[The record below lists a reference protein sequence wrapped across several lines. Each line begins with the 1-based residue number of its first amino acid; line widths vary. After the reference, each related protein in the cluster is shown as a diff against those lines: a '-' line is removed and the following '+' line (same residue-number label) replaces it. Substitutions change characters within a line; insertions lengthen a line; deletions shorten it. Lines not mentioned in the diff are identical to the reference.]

1 MFSCNWEGIGVI
13 VGGLRGGVSGAIIAE
28 NKSIQEAR
36 ALNNQE
42 KHDLKRF
49 ALEIRLALLE
59 ELKARGFGH
68 IGGSLS
74 ICDLLAVLYGKVMNY
89 KPEDPTWADRDKL
102 VSSKGHAGPAIY
114 ATLALKGFFPMEQL
128 KTLNRPGTNLPSHC
142 DKNKTIGIDC
152 TTGSLGQGTS
162 QAVGMAL
169 GDKLKGRP
177 SRTFLIVGDGEID
190 EGQCWE
196 AAMFTAG
203 KKVTNLVWI
212 VDDNKRQL
220 DGTTDE
226 IMPLFDLRAKFEA
239 FGFEALRVKGND
251 VEALYEALTKVP
263 GDKPIAII
271 MDNVKGSGVKAVEE
285 TAANHSMNV
294 PAETWDSYIA
304 AIKADMEALEKE
316 VV

>member
-1 MFSCNWEGIGVI
+1 
-13 VGGLRGGVSGAIIAE
+13 
-28 NKSIQEAR
+28 
-36 ALNNQE
+36 LNNQE

-89 KPEDPTWADRDKL
+89 KPEDPKWADRDKL

-114 ATLALKGFFPMEQL
+114 ATLALKGFFPMEDL

-169 GDKLKGRP
+169 GDKLKGRN
-177 SRTFLIVGDGEID
+177 SRTFLIVGDGELN

-203 KKVTNLVWI
+203 KKVTNLTWI
-212 VDDNKRQL
+212 IDDNKRQL
-220 DGTTDE
+220 DGYTDE
-226 IMPLFDLRAKFEA
+226 ILPQFDIRAKFEA

-251 VEALYEALTKVP
+251 VEALYDALTKTP
-263 GDKPIAII
+263 ADKPIAII
-271 MDNVKGSGVKAVEE
+271 MDNVKGSGVKAVED
-285 TAANHSMNV
+285 TVANHSMTV
-294 PAETWDSYIA
+294 KPEVWDSYIA
-304 AIKADMEALEKE
+304 AVKADMEALEKE

>member
-1 MFSCNWEGIGVI
+1 
-13 VGGLRGGVSGAIIAE
+13 
-28 NKSIQEAR
+28 
-36 ALNNQE
+36 LNNQE
-42 KHDLKRF
+42 KKDLRIF
-49 ALEIRLALLE
+49 AAQIRIALLE

-68 IGGSLS
+68 VGGSLS

-89 KPEDPTWADRDKL
+89 KPEDPKWADRDKV
-102 VSSKGHAGPAIY
+102 VSSKGHAGPALY
-114 ATLALKGFFPMEQL
+114 ATLALKGFFPMDEL

-162 QAVGMAL
+162 QAVGLAL

-196 AAMFTAG
+196 AAMFTAA
-203 KKVTNLVWI
+203 KKVNNLVWI

-220 DGTTDE
+220 DGPTAE
-226 IMPLFDLRAKFEA
+226 ILPTFDLRAKFEA
-239 FGFEALRVKGND
+239 FGFDAVRVPGND
-251 VEALYEALTKVP
+251 VEALYEALTKTP
-263 GDKPIAII
+263 EDKPIAII

-285 TAANHSMNV
+285 TPANHSMTVN
-294 PAETWDSYIA
+294 AETWDSYIA
-304 AIKADMEALEKE
+304 AVKADLEAIEKE

>member
-1 MFSCNWEGIGVI
+1 
-13 VGGLRGGVSGAIIAE
+13 
-28 NKSIQEAR
+28 
-36 ALNNQE
+36 LNNQE
-42 KHDLKRF
+42 KKDLRIF
-49 ALEIRLALLE
+49 AAQIRIALLE

-68 IGGSLS
+68 VGGSLS

-89 KPEDPTWADRDKL
+89 KPEDPKWADRDKV
-102 VSSKGHAGPAIY
+102 VSSKGHAGPALY
-114 ATLALKGFFPMEQL
+114 ATLALKGFFPMDEL

-196 AAMFTAG
+196 AAMFTAA
-203 KKVTNLVWI
+203 KKVNNLVWI

-220 DGTTDE
+220 DGPTAE
-226 IMPLFDLRAKFEA
+226 ILPTFDLRAKFEA
-239 FGFEALRVKGND
+239 FGFDAVRVPGND
-251 VEALYEALTKVP
+251 VEALYEALTKIP
-263 GDKPIAII
+263 EDKPIAII

-285 TAANHSMNV
+285 TPANHSMTVN
-294 PAETWDSYIA
+294 AETWDSYIA
-304 AIKADMEALEKE
+304 AVKADLEAIEKE

>member
-1 MFSCNWEGIGVI
+1 MVMVTNT
-13 VGGLRGGVSGAIIAE
+13 
-28 NKSIQEAR
+28 IQEAI
-36 ALNNQE
+36 ALDKKE
-42 KHDLKRF
+42 IKELRVF
-49 ALEIRLALLE
+49 AAQIRLALLE
-59 ELKARGFGH
+59 EMKARGFGH

-74 ICDLLAVLYGKVMNY
+74 ICDLLAVLYGKVMKY
-89 KPEDPTWADRDKL
+89 DPKNPQWADRDKL

-114 ATLALKGFFPMEQL
+114 ATLALKGFFPVEEL

-177 SRTFLIVGDGEID
+177 SRTFLIVGDGEIN

-196 AAMFTAG
+196 AAMFTAA
-203 KKVTNLVWI
+203 KKVTNLTWI
-212 VDDNKRQL
+212 IDDNKKQL
-220 DGTTDE
+220 DGPTAE
-226 IMPLFDLRAKFEA
+226 ILPTFDLRAKMEA
-239 FGFEALRVKGND
+239 FGFEAVRVPGND

-263 GDKPIAII
+263 GDKPIAIV
-271 MDNVKGSGVKAVEE
+271 MDNVKGSGVKAVED
-285 TAANHSMNV
+285 TAANHSMTV

-304 AIKADMEALEKE
+304 AVKADLEAIEKE

>member
-1 MFSCNWEGIGVI
+1 M
-13 VGGLRGGVSGAIIAE
+13 
-28 NKSIQEAR
+28 
-36 ALNNQE
+36 NNQE
-42 KHDLKRF
+42 KKDLRIF
-49 ALEIRLALLE
+49 AAQIRIALLE
-59 ELKARGFGH
+59 EMKARGFGH

-74 ICDLLAVLYGKVMNY
+74 ICDLLAVLYGKVMKY
-89 KPEDPTWADRDKL
+89 DPKNPKWADRDKL

-114 ATLALKGFFPMEQL
+114 ATLALKGFFPMEEL

-169 GDKLKGRP
+169 GDKLKGRDC
-177 SRTFLIVGDGEID
+177 RTFLIVGDGEID

-196 AAMFTAG
+196 AAMFTAA

-212 VDDNKRQL
+212 IDDNKKQL
-220 DGTTDE
+220 DGLTADILPT
-226 IMPLFDLRAKFEA
+226 FDLRAKMEA
-239 FGFEALRVKGND
+239 FGFEAIRVPGND
-251 VEALYEALTKVP
+251 VEALYDALTKAP
-263 GDKPIAII
+263 TDRPIAIV
-271 MDNVKGSGVKAVEE
+271 MDNIKGSGVKAVEE
-285 TAANHSMNV
+285 TAANHSMTV

-304 AIKADMEALEKE
+304 QVKADLEAIEKE

>member
-1 MFSCNWEGIGVI
+1 M
-13 VGGLRGGVSGAIIAE
+13 
-28 NKSIQEAR
+28 
-36 ALNNQE
+36 NNQE
-42 KHDLKRF
+42 KKDLRIF
-49 ALEIRLALLE
+49 AAQIRIALLE

-68 IGGSLS
+68 VGGSLS

-89 KPEDPTWADRDKL
+89 KPEDPKWADRDKV
-102 VSSKGHAGPAIY
+102 VSSKGHAGPALY
-114 ATLALKGFFPMEQL
+114 ATLELKGFFPMDEL
-128 KTLNRPGTNLPSHC
+128 KTLNRPGTNLTCHC

-196 AAMFTAG
+196 AAMFTAA
-203 KKVTNLVWI
+203 KKVNNLVWI

-220 DGTTDE
+220 DGPTAE
-226 IMPLFDLRAKFEA
+226 ILPTFDLRAKFEV
-239 FGFEALRVKGND
+239 FGFDAVRVPGND
-251 VEALYEALTKVP
+251 VEALYEALTKTP
-263 GDKPIAII
+263 EDKPIAII

-285 TAANHSMNV
+285 TPANHSMTVN
-294 PAETWDSYIA
+294 AETWDSYIA
-304 AIKADMEALEKE
+304 AVKADLEAIEKE

>member
-1 MFSCNWEGIGVI
+1 MDKQERKD
-13 VGGLRGGVSGAIIAE
+13 LRV
-28 NKSIQEAR
+28 
-36 ALNNQE
+36 
-42 KHDLKRF
+42 F
-49 ALEIRLALLE
+49 AAQIRIALLE

-89 KPEDPTWADRDKL
+89 KADDPKWADRDKL

-114 ATLALKGFFPMEQL
+114 ATLALKGFFPVEEL

-169 GDKLKGRP
+169 GDKLKGRTN
-177 SRTFLIVGDGEID
+177 RVFLIVGDGEID

-196 AAMFTAG
+196 AAMFTAA
-203 KKVTNLVWI
+203 KNVDNLVWI
-212 VDDNKRQL
+212 IDDNKKQL
-220 DGTTDE
+220 DGPTAE
-226 IMPLFDLRAKFEA
+226 ILPHFDLRAKMEA
-239 FGFEALRVKGND
+239 FGFDAVRVPGND
-251 VEALYEALTKVP
+251 VEALYDALTKKP
-263 GDKPIAII
+263 EGKPIAIV

-285 TAANHSMNV
+285 TAANHSMTV
-294 PAETWDSYIA
+294 DADTWDSYIA
-304 AIKADMEALEKE
+304 AVKADLEAIEKE

>member
-1 MFSCNWEGIGVI
+1 M
-13 VGGLRGGVSGAIIAE
+13 
-28 NKSIQEAR
+28 KKQTQEAI

-42 KHDLKRF
+42 KKDLRIF
-49 ALEIRLALLE
+49 AAQIRIALLE
-59 ELKARGFGH
+59 EMKARGFGH

-74 ICDLLAVLYGKVMNY
+74 ICDLLAVLYGKVMRY
-89 KPEDPTWADRDKL
+89 DPKNPKWADRDKL

-114 ATLALKGFFPMEQL
+114 ATLALKGFFPMEDL

-169 GDKLKGRP
+169 GDKLKGRD

-196 AAMFTAG
+196 AAMFTAA
-203 KKVTNLVWI
+203 KKVTNLTWI
-212 VDDNKRQL
+212 IDDNKKQL
-220 DGTTDE
+220 DGPTAE
-226 IMPLFDLRAKFEA
+226 ILPTFDLRAKMEA
-239 FGFEALRVKGND
+239 FGFEAIRIPGND
-251 VEALYEALTKVP
+251 VEALYDALTKVP
-263 GDKPIAII
+263 TDKPIAIV
-271 MDNVKGSGVKAVEE
+271 MDNIKGSGVKAVEE
-285 TAANHSMNV
+285 TAANHSMTV
-294 PAETWDSYIA
+294 PAESWDSYIA
-304 AIKADMEALEKE
+304 QVKADLEAIEKE